1 MGKSTTHDPTAIG
14 LVKAGLI
21 TYKQLNEVHRLL
33 KSTGGG
39 GNLED
44 LLVERGYLTRQ
55 QLAIRKQ
62 RLQSRKP
69 AARLA
74 DSLDLVKQGLV
85 SFRQLN
91 ECHREA
97 RASKGERNVVDLLVE
112 KGYVTE
118 EQLAAAGGSDEERTS
133 RRFSSSWRV
142 RSFSWM
148 MRIVSILNS

>member
-118 EQLAAAGGSDEERTS
+118 EQLAAAGGSDEEQSTKKK
-133 RRFSSSWRV
+133 
-142 RSFSWM
+142 
-148 MRIVSILNS
+148 